1 MGAGIVQTMA
11 QKGLAVTMKG
21 RSNES
26 LDRAMPVSYTHLT
39 LPTKA

>member
-26 LDRAMPVSYTHLT
+26 LDLSLIHI
-39 LPTKA
+39 